1 MQQISTFNNKK
12 GNPKMAGI
20 SKRTRQKSWIEA
32 FKANSFNV
40 SKACLAIGID
50 RSTCYRWMDD
60 TDFAQSVKD
69 AREEKIDFIESQ
81 LFQKIADG
89 DTTSI
94 IFALKTLG
102 KERGYVERQEISGP
116 EGSPLPSIDVKVLL
130 QNPEIRIALETIAR
144 NFSDGNQKAIGS
156 IK

>member
-1 MQQISTFNNKK
+1 MTGK
-12 GNPKMAGI
+12 
-20 SKRTRQKSWIEA
+20 SKRTRQKSWLEA
-32 FKANSFNV
+32 FKANSFNI
-40 SKACLAIGID
+40 SKACLTIGID
-50 RSTCYRWMDD
+50 RSTYYRWMNDP
-60 TDFAQSVKD
+60 DFTKSVKD

-81 LFQKIADG
+81 LFRKIADG

-102 KERGYVERQEISGP
+102 KKRGYIERKEISGP

-130 QNPEIRIALETIAR
+130 QNPEIRVALETIAR
-144 NFSDGNQKAIGS
+144 KFSDGNQKAIEP